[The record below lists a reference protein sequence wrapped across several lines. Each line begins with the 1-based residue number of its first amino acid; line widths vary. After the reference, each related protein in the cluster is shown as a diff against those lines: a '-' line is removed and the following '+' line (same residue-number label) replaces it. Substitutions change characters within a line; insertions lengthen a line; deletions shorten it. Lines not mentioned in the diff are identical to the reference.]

1 MPQETSKYK
10 LGWFENGDVTDEIIE
25 AERFQTLDAQIF
37 GLYELLGNG
46 VVSGWELV
54 SNDDDELTI
63 TVSAGSGHVN
73 YIAVESLD
81 DEILDLTASTRNYIY
96 AQNDVESTFAGSVE
110 FLVSTTDLTNEELL
124 YLGYVDTTAT
134 GVDEVNTDGRQSISF
149 EQEVLDLIAE
159 HRHIGGSD
167 SPSKINLETDVQ
179 GLLQPGNI
187 GDLDASIILSGILD
201 INRIPKIDHIDD
213 LVNQGILTHAQLD
226 TFVQLLDN
234 VGSRLMGEIST
245 VNLLKLILAL
255 KHAYPGID
263 DYLINELAFIPGI
276 SPRGVVDEDNTTAT
290 VDFRTAAQGGT
301 HTIKGTPA
309 ASTAEFT
316 KRWNEEDEFD
326 EAERDGTVVFGDS
339 ITMNTSEN
347 KVFVDDFENVSDW
360 ETTVT
365 DLSSVSSSFTTDST
379 EKTEGDFSGKL
390 NVSEDQVEVVLLLQ
404 KTFDPQNWSEY
415 ETLSFDMRSISAEH
429 GDIYFFV
436 SDAVAGSQ
444 DSYRLV
450 LERDAST
457 INRDTLEVGWREM
470 VVDISD
476 LTRENITSVGFY
488 TSTDSGWETD
498 APFAVNI
505 DNMYVASGYRFVPT
519 GTANFTYGSEFA
531 QVYTILRWESSEPTD
546 TSLKFRTRV
555 ASEESLLP
563 SAVWSA
569 YLTTSGSSILLPSP
583 STAYKYIE
591 IEAFFES
598 SDDLKSAPQLTA
610 LMLDGQVQA
619 DDFSFEYDTKD
630 DWNSGSLHNINTERE
645 DGAITVNSVA
655 DLGTFLFGT
664 DGSVKQLES
673 DLTERLELTG
683 SAMPR
688 SYLQLLNGESAGF
701 GQLSAVE
708 FGVDGTF
715 VVADTDNDRILEIDR
730 SGSLKWG
737 LMGAFVGEP
746 DNPLVVTA
754 EEDTDEEADTGEADT
769 TESTEESEEVER
781 TLTPVGCYYNPS
793 NNLLSIM
800 FDNYLSN
807 IYQSGNLDLEQMI
820 LKAGTRRIFFSED
833 ETEASLFGVDRE
845 HVEEDPGT
853 QYFESSSILQL
864 QLAEADGVT
873 INNLVDVVEPT
884 LVIAS
889 PNINELETDGNVT
902 VVFTVADC
910 DYPTECGIR
919 YSLDGG
925 SSVDK
930 YDTLEV
936 SLTGLADGVHSISA
950 VLIDLDGNEY
960 TTDAA
965 TTAVSFRVE
974 TGTLTDAHI
983 EVSAPKDNQSV
994 STGDLQ
1000 VYYQMWNL
1008 PGGGKL
1014 KYSVDGAAAVEWTG
1028 TSPISI
1034 SGLAAGP
1041 REIEV
1046 FMTDSSDNPLSPQL
1060 SSATFE
1066 IVVGT
1071 RTPVGFSLLVGQD
1084 SVKDSNGVGNVNGT
1098 VSVDVNPMLFANI
1111 RAPFDVDVVTSDLSV
1126 GDATSFDVVVAKV
1139 ATPSYLDSKATDGVE
1154 WLDGAPVVQYDK
1166 NGTVVLSSSDAVIAR
1181 TRDEAKESLGSVEKG
1196 DADELLI
1203 GDAIGRRAI
1212 VVTVDSV
1219 NRSTQVVWEY
1229 DSDRFVSDF
1238 SRVPMDTVGL
1248 EVDEQGIS
1256 QQNFYV
1262 RRDSPVTW
1270 TNASAQNI
1278 RILSGATTLT
1288 QFEADPDLTLFGE
1301 EFDSGILAPGESY
1314 TFRFINNGV
1323 FHYFAWPFIYTGSI
1337 LVTESPVSPQD
1348 KFILV
1353 ENDPTGSSYS
1363 SRIARLDAWGNV
1375 EWSFGETFFRAV
1387 KDAKPVSATEVVVT
1401 T

>member
-1 MPQETSKYK
+1 MAQQTSKYK
-10 LGWFENGDVTDEIIE
+10 LGYYEAGDVTDEITE

-46 VVSGWELV
+46 VVSGWSLIS
-54 SNDDDELTI
+54 SNDAALSI
-63 TVSAGSGHVN
+63 TVSEGSGHVN
-73 YIAVESLD
+73 YVAVSSED
-81 DEILDLTASTRNYIY
+81 DTPLDLTASTRNYVY
-96 AQNDVESTFAGSVE
+96 ARNDVESTFAGTVE
-110 FLVSTTDLTNEELL
+110 FFVTVSDVVNDTLL
-124 YLGYVDTTAT
+124 YLGYVDTTVT
-134 GVDEVNTDGRQSISF
+134 GIETVNMDGRQSISF
-149 EQEVLDLIAE
+149 EQEVLDLIAT

-187 GDLDASIILSGILD
+187 GDLDASIILSGVIDLA
-201 INRIPKIDHIDD
+201 RIPKIDHIDD

-234 VGSRLMGEIST
+234 VGSRLMGKIST

-255 KHAYPGID
+255 KHAYPDID
-263 DYLINELAFIPGI
+263 DFLINELAFIPDI
-276 SPRGVVDEDNTTAT
+276 SPRSIVDEPNTTAT
-290 VDFRTAAQGGT
+290 VDFRTSAQGGA
-301 HTIKGTPA
+301 HTITGTPA
-309 ASTAEFT
+309 DSTATFT
-316 KRWNEEDEFD
+316 KAWDEEDEFD
-326 EAERDGTVVFGDS
+326 DVELSGTVVFGDS
-339 ITMNTSEN
+339 VTMNTSEN
-347 KVFVDDFENVSDW
+347 KVFVDDFENVGDW

-379 EKTEGDFSGKL
+379 EKTEGDYSGKL
-390 NVSEDQVEVVLLLQ
+390 SVSEDQVEVVLLLQ
-404 KTFDPQNWSEY
+404 KVFNQQSWADY
-415 ETLSFDMRSISAEH
+415 RTLVFDMRSVSAEH
-429 GDIYFFV
+429 GDIYFFI
-436 SDAVAGSQ
+436 SDAIAGSQ
-444 DSYRLV
+444 QSYRLV
-450 LERDAST
+450 LERDAAT
-457 INRDTLEVGWREM
+457 INRETLAAGWREM
-470 VVDISD
+470 VVDISG
-476 LTRENITSVGFY
+476 LTRENVTTVGFY

-505 DNMYVASGYRFVPT
+505 DNMYITTGNRFVPT
-519 GTANFTYGSEFA
+519 GTADFVYGSEFA
-531 QVYTILRWESSEPTD
+531 QIYTALRWEASEPDD

-555 ASEESLLP
+555 SNNESLLS

-569 YLTTSGSSILLPSP
+569 YMTTSGTSISLPVP

-598 SDDLKSAPQLTA
+598 SDDLIAAPQLTA

-619 DDFSFEYDTKD
+619 DDFSFQYDNQD
-630 DWNSGSLHNINTERE
+630 DWESGSLHNINTSRE

-655 DLGTFLFGT
+655 DLGTFIFGT

-673 DLTERLELTG
+673 DLSSRLELTG
-683 SAMPR
+683 TAMPR
-688 SYLQLLNGESAGF
+688 SYLQLLNGDSPGF
-701 GQLSAVE
+701 GQISAVE

-715 VVADTDNDRILEIDR
+715 VVADTDNDRVLEVDR
-730 SGSLKWG
+730 AGSLKWG

-746 DNPLVVTA
+746 VNPLVV
-754 EEDTDEEADTGEADT
+754 EDTTTDT
-769 TESTEESEEVER
+769 TTGTATTDGSKEVEC
-781 TLTPVGCYYNPS
+781 TLTPVGCYYNPV
-793 NNLLSIM
+793 NNLLSVM

-807 IYQSGNLDLEQMI
+807 IYTSGNLTLENLI
-820 LKAGTRRIFFSED
+820 LKAGTRRIFFNED
-833 ETEASLFGVDRE
+833 DVETFLFGVDRE
-845 HVEEDPGT
+845 HVSEDPGT
-853 QYFESSSILQL
+853 SFFISSSILQI
-864 QLAEADGVT
+864 QLPEADGVT

-889 PNINELETDGNVT
+889 PNVNELESLASVT
-902 VVFTVADC
+902 VVFTVTDC
-910 DYPTECGIR
+910 VYPTACGIR
-919 YSLDGG
+919 YSLDGAA
-925 SSVDK
+925 SVDK
-930 YDTLEV
+930 YDTTEV
-936 SLTGLADGVHSISA
+936 SLTGLADGVHAISS

-965 TTAVSFRVE
+965 ATAVSFRVE
-974 TGTLTDAHI
+974 TGALTDAHVEI
-983 EVSAPKDNQSV
+983 TSPKDNQTV

-1008 PGGGKL
+1008 PGSGKL
-1014 KYSVDGAAAVEWTG
+1014 KYSIDGAAAVEWIG
-1028 TSPISI
+1028 VSPMSI
-1034 SGLAAGP
+1034 SGLASGP

-1046 FMTDSSDNPLSPQL
+1046 FMTDSVDVPLTPPL

-1084 SVKDSNGVGNVNGT
+1084 SINDSDGVGNINAT
-1098 VSVDVNPMLFANI
+1098 VDVDVNPILFANI
-1111 RAPFDVDVVTSDLSV
+1111 RAPFDVDVVVDDRSV
-1126 GDATSFDVVVAKV
+1126 VDATSFNVVVAKV
-1139 ATPSYLDSKATDGVE
+1139 ATPSYLNQKAQDEAE
-1154 WLDGAPVVQYDK
+1154 WLDGAPVVEYDK
-1166 NGTVVLSSSDAVIAR
+1166 DGEIVLSSSDAVIAR
-1181 TRDEAKESLGSVEKG
+1181 TREEAKASLGSVEKG
-1196 DADELLI
+1196 DSDELLI

-1248 EVDEQGIS
+1248 EVDEQEIS
-1256 QQNFYV
+1256 QNNFYV

-1270 TNASAQNI
+1270 TNNSAQNI
-1278 RILSGATTLT
+1278 RILSGATTST
-1288 QFEADPDLTLFGE
+1288 QFAADPDLTLFGQ

-1337 LVTESPVSPQD
+1337 LATESPVSPQD
-1348 KFILV
+1348 KFIIV
-1353 ENDPTGSSYS
+1353 ENDPTGSSYT
-1363 SRIARLDAWGNV
+1363 SRIARIDAWGNV
-1375 EWSFGETFFRAV
+1375 EWSFGETFFRSV
-1387 KDAKPVSATEVVVT
+1387 KDAKPVSSTEVVVT